1 MNKTFQNIQKFFCAI
16 YFNIVLIYI
25 RARGTVMQKLTL
37 SINMTV
43 MFGFV

>member
-16 YFNIVLIYI
+16 YFHIVLIYI
-25 RARGTVMQKLTL
+25 RARGMAMQKLT
-37 SINMTV
+37 INMTV